1 MESMYEQITN
11 QLVKFINLDK
21 NEIDHFISKLQT
33 KKFNKRRLVLQEG
46 AVCKYS
52 FFVNKGCLRYYY
64 NIEGRENTGQF
75 FFENS
80 WYTDYDSY
88 LSGRPSNQN
97 IETLEDSELILLA
110 KSDLQQLFIDIPKF
124 EKFGRIMAE
133 NAFLGLRNRNEMLT
147 NQTAEERYLKL
158 MKERPKV
165 FERIPQ
171 HYIASYLGIKPPS
184 LSRIRKRIFDN
195 K

>member
-1 MESMYEQITN
+1 MYEQVTS
-11 QLVKFINLDK
+11 QLIKLINLDK
-21 NEIDHFISKLQT
+21 SETSHFISKLQIKQFQ
-33 KKFNKRRLVLQEG
+33 KKEIVLKEG
-46 AVCKYS
+46 AICKFS
-52 FFVNKGCLRYYY
+52 FFINKGCFRYFY
-64 NIEGRENTGQF
+64 NINGTENTGQF

-88 LSGRPSNQN
+88 LSGKPSKQT
-97 IETLEDSELILLA
+97 IETLEKSEIILLA
-110 KSDLQQLFIDIPKF
+110 KSDLQQLFHDIPKF

-147 NQTAEERYLKL
+147 NQTAEERYLNL
-158 MKERPKV
+158 IKERPKV
-165 FERIPQ
+165 FERVPQ

-184 LSRIRKRIFDN
+184 LSRIRKRIVEA